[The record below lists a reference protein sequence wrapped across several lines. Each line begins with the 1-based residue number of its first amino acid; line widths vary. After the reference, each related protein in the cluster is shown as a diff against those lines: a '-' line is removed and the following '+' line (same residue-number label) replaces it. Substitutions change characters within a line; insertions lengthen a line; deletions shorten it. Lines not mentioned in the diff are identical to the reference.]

1 VKLARSSQWFVQ
13 ARCVECKLLF
23 LSILVVEMLK
33 AGRFGPKIKSAPKM
47 ILICLPK
54 NFHKKNPI
62 FNKMK
67 NNIAVK
73 FGQSVLK

>member
-1 VKLARSSQWFVQ
+1 
-13 ARCVECKLLF
+13 
-23 LSILVVEMLK
+23 MLK
-33 AGRFGPKIKSAPKM
+33 AGRFGPKIKYAPKM